1 MCRLRM
7 MIKSISKQGLKF
19 QLVFFQLVI
28 VFISLNFA
36 FTLINKNTEIKN
48 NINRLVNKDT
58 SLMFRISVN
67 SQNQDPI
74 NSINNIYEEISNNK
88 MVDKIGSYSMS
99 KVKVNNSEIN
109 AIFFNR
115 GAFDLYNMNI
125 CKGSN
130 KIFNHQKSQDE
141 IPIIISNNL
150 SNKLDVGN
158 VFTVKMIQDNQL
170 KDFKLK
176 VIGILNSNA
185 VFWNSRM
192 GDTSSI
198 VSLKDSIIIP
208 FDKQYFYDE
217 IIDSTMKS
225 KNTVVS
231 IKKEYDL
238 NEFGTYFSK
247 INYNNTMLDYIE
259 VNDLITQIYN
269 INKPWIM
276 MTLTFSFLLSIL
288 SVIGFIGILTSY
300 ITFRK
305 REYGIRFA
313 LGSSIK
319 ELTRLICGETSLSL
333 ITTNFISIVILIII
347 NYILKMNL
355 TPLLIIKSIIPS
367 FIVSITMFF
376 ITFLTF
382 KSFVLKKNIVDL
394 MRGN

>member
-382 KSFVLKKNIVDL
+382 KYFVLKKNIVDL